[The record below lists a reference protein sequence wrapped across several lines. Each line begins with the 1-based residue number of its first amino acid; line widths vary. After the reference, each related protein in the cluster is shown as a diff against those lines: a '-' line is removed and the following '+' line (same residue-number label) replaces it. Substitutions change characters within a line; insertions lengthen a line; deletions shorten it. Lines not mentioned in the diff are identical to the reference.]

1 MKPDREEEEE
11 LLNKLRH
18 FCSFRDRCTS
28 EVEKKLQSLN
38 VVPAQRPGLLDRLR
52 SEKFLDDRRYAGSFA
67 RGKFH
72 NNRWGRVKIA
82 YELAGRGLPGNIIR
96 EGLEEIDEE
105 EYVAVVI
112 DLIRKKSKEIK
123 DEKKFPI
130 RNKILTFVSRK
141 GFEAELVSK
150 VMNELKI

>member
-1 MKPDREEEEE
+1 MKPEREEEEE

-28 EVEKKLQSLN
+28 EVEQKLQSLN
-38 VVPAQRPGLLDRLR
+38 VVPAKRPGLLDRLR

-72 NNRWGRVKIA
+72 HNRWGRVKIA

-112 DLIRKKSKEIK
+112 DLIRKKSEEIK
-123 DEKKFPI
+123 DVKKFPI